1 MKDKIFPFLS
11 LVVSCA
17 YASEKPNL
25 IVIQTDEHTINTL
38 GCYRRLVGDIN
49 DSPWGK
55 NVVQT
60 PNIDRLAKEGAIC
73 TRYYASSPVSTPSRA
88 SFQTGLYPVSTGC
101 PINDTAIR
109 LHTLENGIWAVF
121 PILVV
126 HILNQDTTSDIW
138 IVLICSMMVTG
149 NILKL

>member
-101 PINDTAIR
+101 PINDMPMNPNLITYA
-109 LHTLENGIWAVF
+109 WAVF

>member
-101 PINDTAIR
+101 PINDMPMIQ
-109 LHTLENGIWAVF
+109 I
-121 PILVV
+121 
-126 HILNQDTTSDIW
+126 
-138 IVLICSMMVTG
+138 
-149 NILKL
+149 

>member
-60 PNIDRLAKEGAIC
+60 PNIDRQKKEPSVPGIMLHLLFLLLQEHLSRQDFILYLQDVRLTIC
-73 TRYYASSPVSTPSRA
+73 
-88 SFQTGLYPVSTGC
+88 L
-101 PINDTAIR
+101 
-109 LHTLENGIWAVF
+109 
-121 PILVV
+121 
-126 HILNQDTTSDIW
+126 
-138 IVLICSMMVTG
+138 
-149 NILKL
+149 